1 MELNL
6 IGTFLILVGLEL
18 VLGIDNILLVSMIS
32 DRCAPEH
39 RDRTRIIGILAA
51 AVGRL
56 VLLFSITWVMRLT
69 TPVFT
74 FRDTPISWKDLILIL
89 GGLFLLY
96 KAVKEMHHTVEH
108 PHGDQLEGAK
118 AGVPMTMGSAITQ
131 ILLLDLVF
139 SIDSVITA
147 VGLTQEAWV
156 LYGAV
161 LMSVILVVTISAPI
175 ARFIRANPSLKVLA
189 LAFLIVIGVTI
200 TLEGMHH
207 HLPKT
212 YVYLP
217 LGFCLVVE
225 LLQMR
230 QAQKLTRSH
239 PR

>member
-1 MELNL
+1 MELHL

-18 VLGIDNILLVSMIS
+18 VLGIDNILLVSVIS

-39 RDRTRIIGILAA
+39 RDRTRRIGILMA

-56 VLLFSITWVMRLT
+56 LLLTGVTWVMRLT
-69 TPVFT
+69 SHVPYLERFN
-74 FRDTPISWKDLILIL
+74 ISWKDAILIL

-108 PHGDQLEGAK
+108 PHGEAASGKTAVVLS
-118 AGVPMTMGSAITQ
+118 VGSAITQ

-147 VGLTQEAWV
+147 VGLTQAAWV

-161 LMSVILVVTISAPI
+161 LSSVVLVLTISGPI
-175 ARFIRANPSLKVLA
+175 AVFIRKNPSLKVLA

-200 TLEGMHH
+200 MLEGFHH
-207 HLPKT
+207 EIPKA

-230 QAQKLTRSH
+230 QAKKLH
-239 PR
+239 PDIPAR

>member
-1 MELNL
+1 C
-6 IGTFLILVGLEL
+6 
-18 VLGIDNILLVSMIS
+18 SS
-32 DRCAPEH
+32 D
-39 RDRTRIIGILAA
+39 L
-51 AVGRL
+51 
-56 VLLFSITWVMRLT
+56 
-69 TPVFT
+69 FT

-108 PHGDQLEGAK
+108 PYGDQAEGAK
-118 AGVPMTMGSAITQ
+118 AGIPLGMGSAITQ

-189 LAFLIVIGVTI
+189 LAFLIVIG
-200 TLEGMHH
+200 
-207 HLPKT
+207 
-212 YVYLP
+212 
-217 LGFCLVVE
+217 
-225 LLQMR
+225 
-230 QAQKLTRSH
+230 
-239 PR
+239 

>member
-1 MELNL
+1 MDLNT
-6 IGTFLILVGLEL
+6 IATFLILVGLEL
-18 VLGIDNILLVSMIS
+18 VLGIDNILLVSVIS

-39 RDRTRIIGILAA
+39 RDRTRMLGILFAA
-51 AVGRL
+51 AGRL
-56 VLLFSITWVMRLT
+56 ALLFGVTWVMHLT
-69 TPVFT
+69 EPVLT
-74 FRDTPISWKDLILIL
+74 IGEQEISWKDLILIV

-108 PHGDQLEGAK
+108 PHGDEASGAK
-118 AGVPMTMGSAITQ
+118 AVVMAVGTAIAQ
-131 ILLLDLVF
+131 IIALDLVF

-147 VGLTQEAWV
+147 VGLTQVPWV

-161 LMSVILVVTISAPI
+161 LSSVLIVLTISAPI
-175 ARFIRANPSLKVLA
+175 ARFIRANPSIKVLA

-200 TLEGMHH
+200 LLEGMHH

-230 QAQKLTRSH
+230 QAKKLTK
-239 PR
+239 

>member
-1 MELNL
+1 MELHL
-6 IGTFLILVGLEL
+6 VGTFLILVGLEL
-18 VLGIDNILLVSMIS
+18 VLGIDNILLVSIIS
-32 DRCAPEH
+32 DRCAPEQ
-39 RDRTRIIGILAA
+39 RDRVRIIGIILA

-56 VLLFSITWVMRLT
+56 GLLFSVTWVMQLT

-74 FRDTPISWKDLILIL
+74 FREQAISWKDLILIL

-108 PHGDQLEGAK
+108 PHGDEASKVK
-118 AGVPMTMGSAITQ
+118 AVVLSVGSAIAQ
-131 ILLLDLVF
+131 ILVLDLVF

-147 VGLTQEAWV
+147 VGLTQELWV

-161 LMSVILVVTISAPI
+161 ILSVVMVVTISAPI

-200 TLEGMHH
+200 LLEGMHH

-230 QAQKLTRSH
+230 QAKKLK
-239 PR
+239 